1 MTGARPGL
9 VVEEPGLLTTVQD
22 TGRWGYQHYGVSVSG
37 AMDPDAHRRANRLIG
52 NPPEAA
58 TLEITLVGPVLRFE
72 AAMRIG
78 VAGAAFELRIDARE
92 VSTETVLLAERG
104 RRLAFGPRRSGAR
117 AYLAAAGGFAV
128 PLVLGSRSTHLRSGM
143 GGLEGRAL
151 RAGDRL
157 TVGSGHG
164 APQREPPAAKWGR
177 RPLRG
182 GARVRILPG
191 PHAALFDPLAL
202 GRLEHGR
209 YTIRPESDRMGYRL
223 DGPPIAGP
231 EGLSLLSQGFPIGAV
246 QVLPSGGIIVAM
258 ADRQTAGGY
267 PRVAT
272 VASADIPAL
281 GQLAPGDWIEFE
293 PCDQQAVRQALPESG
308 SGAGRESESGS
319 ETGSRARR

>member
-1 MTGARPGL
+1 MTSVQPGL
-9 VVEEPGLLTTVQD
+9 VIEDPGLLTTVQD

-37 AMDPDAHRRANRLIG
+37 AMDVVSHRRANRLMG

-72 AAMRIG
+72 TAMRVG
-78 VAGAAFELRIDARE
+78 VSGATFELRLGASE
-92 VSTETVLLAERG
+92 VSTETVLHAERG
-104 RRLAFGPRRSGAR
+104 QRLAFGRRTAGAR

-128 PLVLGSRSTHLRSGM
+128 PSVLGSRSTHLRSGM

-157 TVGSGHG
+157 AAGPALGV
-164 APQREPPAAKWGR
+164 PRREPPAAKWR
-177 RPLRG
+177 RRVPVG
-182 GARVRILPG
+182 GARVRVLPG
-191 PHAALFDPLAL
+191 PHACLFGAVALR
-202 GRLEHGR
+202 RLETAR

-223 DGPPIAGP
+223 DGEPIAGP
-231 EGLSLLSQGFPIGAV
+231 DGLSLLSLGLPIGAV
-246 QVLPSGGIIVAM
+246 QILPSGGVIVAM

-272 VASADIPAL
+272 VVTADIPVL

-293 PCDQQAVRQALPESG
+293 RCDHRTAREALT
-308 SGAGRESESGS
+308 ESERWR
-319 ETGSRARR
+319 ECT